1 MRSKS
6 LNVLDKRKVEDLERR
21 LKDNGYDVRLS
32 GFFVLSDWKGGV
44 WISTKKM
51 ADVDFSNLDVTSIGM
66 HVAEIGRDGKLKAV
80 NQPKNNF

>member
-6 LNVLDKRKVEDLERR
+6 LNVIDKRKVEDIERR
-21 LKDNGYDVRLS
+21 LKNNGYDVVLS

-44 WISTKKM
+44 WISSKKM
-51 ADVDFSNLDVTSIGM
+51 SEVDFSKLNVTTIGM

-80 NQPKNNF
+80 YSNKD